1 MEKRKS
7 GRKRLG
13 ENKRRHNVMLR
24 FNDGEYEKLK
34 SICES
39 YHLDISNRGTVSPLL
54 RRLVLNSEAIEKDVL
69 PSTSNIAYHL
79 NKIGNNI
86 NQLVKLA
93 HHKNLRNP
101 NGNLELEIQR
111 TNKLLGKL
119 VELTIKEKP
128 I

>member
-1 MEKRKS
+1 M
-7 GRKRLG
+7 G